1 MCSATW
7 RADRTG
13 VVVIS
18 AGQLACQICSGLEGE
33 IWKLVAGWIRYVRPW
48 ESVTV

>member
-13 VVVIS
+13 ALVIS
-18 AGQLACQICSGLEGE
+18 AAQLACQICPGLDGE
-33 IWKLVAGWIRYVRPW
+33 IWKLVAGLTCHVRPCG
-48 ESVTV
+48 SVTG